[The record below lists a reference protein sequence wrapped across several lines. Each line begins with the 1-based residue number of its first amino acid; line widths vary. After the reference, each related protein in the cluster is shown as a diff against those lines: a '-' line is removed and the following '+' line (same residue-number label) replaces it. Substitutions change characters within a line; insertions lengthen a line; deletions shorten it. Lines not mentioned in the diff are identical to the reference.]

1 LAGLAKDRSLPAV
14 ADTPF
19 RDRVSK
25 ITNKIAKPLKR
36 VAFFSGCNI
45 DFVFPETGEAVYKV
59 LQNMNMEVVFPE
71 EQSCCG
77 KPVLGMGDHETGKKI
92 AKQNIIAFEKAN
104 ADVILFACPTCAET
118 WHSTYVELFKGDG
131 EWSARVEKL
140 AHKVREFSSFVAA
153 EYKKS
158 GKLKK
163 SAGGKKVT
171 YHDSCHMK
179 RGLNIYK
186 EPRELIEA
194 AAGYEL
200 VEMKDCDKCCG
211 MAGAFG
217 VKYTELSMPI
227 LKKKIENI
235 QASGADIVAVGC
247 PACMM
252 QIQGGLDKKAPGI
265 KIKHVAEIIA
275 EQL

>member
-1 LAGLAKDRSLPAV
+1 
-14 ADTPF
+14 
-19 RDRVSK
+19 
-25 ITNKIAKPLKR
+25 
-36 VAFFSGCNI
+36 
-45 DFVFPETGEAVYKV
+45 
-59 LQNMNMEVVFPE
+59 MNMEVVFPE
-71 EQSCCG
+71 DQSCCG

-92 AKQNIIAFEKAN
+92 AKQNIMAFEKAK

-118 WHSTYVELFKGDG
+118 WHSTYVELFKDDPAWR
-131 EWSARVEKL
+131 ERATKL
-140 AHKVREFSSFVAA
+140 AHKAQEFTSFVAG

-179 RGLNIYK
+179 RGLNIHT
-186 EPRELIEA
+186 EPRQLLESA
-194 AAGYEL
+194 PGYEL

-227 LKKKIENI
+227 LKKKIDNI
-235 QASGADIVAVGC
+235 KDSGAEIVAVGC

-252 QIQGGLDKKAPGI
+252 QIQGGLDKQAPNI
-265 KIKHVAEIIA
+265 KIKHVAQIIA
-275 EQL
+275 EQIKE